1 MGRGRIMRRNRNGK
15 QKSGFRP
22 NGNAAL
28 TGRPRSMLM
37 GHKESDVTSGR
48 GDRSRAR
55 RVPVR
60 ARVGAW
66 AGNRPVFDKLRRQPR
81 RVHERQLHRA
91 FRHRSLAL
99 QARSP
104 RDSSR
109 ALPVVG
115 TPRAASTSLS
125 LARSTGMVR
134 PGRRRPRRRDLRARR
149 GSASKPHGLPREV
162 WPVVSSSLEELRRDP
177 ELRASLHP
185 GRAPRPCSEFLE
197 ATSLAML
204 EADIGETRVHAHC
217 PPFIEAHFWE
227 WATDQVE
234 EIRRLAKRSAAF
246 HVPADSV
253 VHGDLWEGNVLVG
266 PDRWWIV
273 DWDDLDLGDPAKDW
287 TDWWWNVR
295 SLPQPADRA
304 LAARLPLWQRARL
317 LVEAVDAA
325 RGSGH
330 RSAVR
335 RTG

>member
-1 MGRGRIMRRNRNGK
+1 MYSARRGGHQIAWALVRRPPGSQRSLGRSHGFRTAGGACPAGGSSPRREHAAPGGSWSRREHRARADHGRGGGMGRGRIMRRNRNGK

-149 GSASKPHGLPREV
+149 GSASKPHGLPR
-162 WPVVSSSLEELRRDP
+162 
-177 ELRASLHP
+177 
-185 GRAPRPCSEFLE
+185 G
-197 ATSLAML
+197 LAGCF
-204 EADIGETRVHAHC
+204 EQSRGV
-217 PPFIEAHFWE
+217 
-227 WATDQVE
+227 
-234 EIRRLAKRSAAF
+234 
-246 HVPADSV
+246 
-253 VHGDLWEGNVLVG
+253 
-266 PDRWWIV
+266 
-273 DWDDLDLGDPAKDW
+273 
-287 TDWWWNVR
+287 
-295 SLPQPADRA
+295 
-304 LAARLPLWQRARL
+304 AAR
-317 LVEAVDAA
+317 
-325 RGSGH
+325 S
-330 RSAVR
+330 
-335 RTG
+335 